1 MDTRFLFFAFLAL
14 LGLQR
19 LAELWLSARNVRRLL
34 QNGAV
39 EHAPKQVL
47 WMSLMHAAWFGA
59 CAVEVFL
66 SARASWYLFVPA
78 CILFVLGQTLRYAAI
93 SALGPRWNVRIV
105 TLAEPPVQKGIY
117 RWIRHPNYTGVALEI
132 AAVPLIHGAWVTAIA
147 FSLLNG
153 FFLFLRIRAE
163 NKAVY
168 G

>member
-1 MDTRFLFFAFLAL
+1 M
-14 LGLQR
+14 
-19 LAELWLSARNVRRLL
+19 
-34 QNGAV
+34 
-39 EHAPKQVL
+39 
-47 WMSLMHAAWFGA
+47 
-59 CAVEVFL
+59 
-66 SARASWYLFVPA
+66 
-78 CILFVLGQTLRYAAI
+78 
-93 SALGPRWNVRIV
+93 